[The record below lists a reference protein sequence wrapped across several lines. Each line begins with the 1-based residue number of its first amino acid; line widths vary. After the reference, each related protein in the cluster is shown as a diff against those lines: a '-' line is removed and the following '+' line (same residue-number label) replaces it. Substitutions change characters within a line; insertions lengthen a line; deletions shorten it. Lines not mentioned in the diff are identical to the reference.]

1 MEIIR
6 VLTDSGQPIFL
17 TEEDGRYIPLPDDF
31 WRRKI
36 PNYRYFTENGR
47 QKQQKKL
54 LKTADVKTVCAEA
67 DQPPAWRKI
76 HNDDG
81 KHPPTATDCRQGV
94 EALMSLLD
102 VFPTPKAGAMLLA
115 TLLMGLRA
123 ADLKQCEP
131 SLRPCVAF
139 RGPPQLE
146 QVMKRLIKSIL
157 PRKRWKDKRFF
168 FRRKRM
174 VDLNKPL
181 SLVDISR
188 VKIRVDKLKSIW
200 LPLPPKN
207 TALLVLHGRDT
218 AWGKFSDDLS
228 QTGLVFVNSALSA
241 NSWGAASVPTYT
253 VSAWDDDL
261 LENIIAKAP
270 QAAWM
275 LGWWWGT
282 SGNDWAQDVIR
293 RAHVQLGNPGG
304 RFHTF
309 AYEPKALCRA
319 VAYQVLLDFVA
330 LTGDRQWLPPDRANA
345 YRQRL
350 QDIFDPAP
358 PPLPMAP
365 RRAEDAGVYLEKLSG
380 LVENNPDLIIP
391 PEQPYVRPQ
400 RGKIAAAWRCI
411 SGEEYLVMEE
421 KVWMMWY
428 AKAVKADNTI
438 DAAFLQKPRWEL
450 ELQKVLGTA
459 GVIKTPNTGYR
470 YRYDLLAN
478 GTRDSTY
485 VVATPA
491 RLLQETGQKAGQ
503 NAPPPAKPFA
513 GVLAGNDEENTN
525 DLCVKGGQQWW
536 KMKNTRMIQLK

>member
-17 TEEDGRYIPLPDDF
+17 TEENGRYVPLPDDF

-47 QKQQKKL
+47 QKHQKKL
-54 LKTADVKTVCAEA
+54 LKTADIKTVRAET
-67 DQPPAWRKI
+67 DQPPAWWKI
-76 HNDDG
+76 HDGDG
-81 KHPPTATDCRQGV
+81 KHTPTALDCRQGV

-102 VFPTPKAGAMLLA
+102 VFPTPEAGAMLLA

-131 SLRPCVAF
+131 ALRPCVAF

-146 QVMKRLIKSIL
+146 QVMKRLFKSIL
-157 PRKRWKDKRFF
+157 PRKRWKGKCFS
-168 FRRKRM
+168 FRRKRK
-174 VDLNKPL
+174 VDLNDAL

-188 VKIRVDKLKSIW
+188 IKIRVNKLKSIW

-207 TALLVLHGRDT
+207 TVLLILHGRDT
-218 AWGKFSDDLS
+218 IWGKLSDDLS
-228 QTGLVFVNSALSA
+228 QVGLVFVNGSLSA
-241 NSWGAASVPTYT
+241 NGWGTVSIPTYSLT
-253 VSAWDDDL
+253 EWDDQL
-261 LENIIAKAP
+261 LEKITVHAP
-270 QAAWM
+270 QVAWL

-282 SGNDWAQDVIR
+282 SSDDWAQDVIR

-304 RFHTF
+304 RFRTF

-319 VAYQVLLDFVA
+319 VAYQALLDFVA
-330 LTGDRQWLPPDRANA
+330 LTGDRQWLPPDKADV

-350 QDIFDPAP
+350 RDIFDPAP
-358 PPLPMAP
+358 LPPPTTS
-365 RRAEDAGVYLEKLSG
+365 RRAEDASVYLEILRKFAT
-380 LVENNPDLIIP
+380 ERAELIAP
-391 PEQPYVRPQ
+391 LEQPYVRPQ

-421 KVWMMWY
+421 SVWAAWY
-428 AKAVKADNTI
+428 AKAVKADNAI

-459 GVIKTPNTGYR
+459 GVIKVPAAGYR

-485 VVATPA
+485 VVAIPA

-503 NAPPPAKPFA
+503 NAPPPAKPIA
-513 GVLAGNDEENTN
+513 GALARDNKKNTN
-525 DLCVKGGQQWW
+525 DLRGKDGE
-536 KMKNTRMIQLK
+536 

>member
-1 MEIIR
+1 MKMIR
-6 VLTDSGQPIFL
+6 VKTGPGQPIFL
-17 TEEDGRYIPLPDDF
+17 IEEDGRYIPLPGDF

-36 PNYRYFTENGR
+36 PNYRYLTENGQ

-102 VFPTPKAGAMLLA
+102 VFPTPEAGAMLLA

-146 QVMKRLIKSIL
+146 PTMRRLFKHIL
-157 PRKRWKDKRFF
+157 PRKQWDDKRFSI
-168 FRRKRM
+168 RRERV
-174 VDLNKPL
+174 VDLNDAV

-188 VKIRVDKLKSIW
+188 VKIRVEKLKSVW
-200 LPLPPKN
+200 LPLPPEN
-207 TALLVLHGRDT
+207 AAVLVLRGRDT
-218 AWGKFSDDLS
+218 TWGKFSDDLS
-228 QTGLVFVNSALSA
+228 QTGIVFVNSGLSA
-241 NSWGAASVPTYT
+241 NGWGAASVPTYT

-261 LENIIAKAP
+261 LEKIIAKAP
-270 QAAWM
+270 QAAWL

-282 SGNDWAQDVIR
+282 SGNDWAQDIVL
-293 RAHVQLGNPGG
+293 RAHDQLGQPGG
-304 RFHTF
+304 RFRTF
-309 AYEPKALCRA
+309 SYEPKALCRA
-319 VAYQVLLDFVA
+319 VAYQVLLDFMV
-330 LTGDRQWLPPDRANA
+330 LTGDRQWLPPDKTDT

-350 QDIFDPAP
+350 QDIFDPTP
-358 PPLPMAP
+358 PPPPTAP
-365 RRAEDAGVYLEKLSG
+365 RRAEDAGVYLEILRKFAT
-380 LVENNPDLIIP
+380 ERAELIAP
-391 PEQPYVRPQ
+391 LEQPYVRPQ

-421 KVWMMWY
+421 SVWAAWY
-428 AKAVKADNTI
+428 AKAVKADHII
-438 DAAFLQKPRWEL
+438 DDAFLQRDRWAS
-450 ELQKVLGTA
+450 ELQKLLGQA
-459 GVIKTPNTGYR
+459 GVIKMPTTGYR

-478 GTRDSTY
+478 GTRDTTY

-503 NAPPPAKPFA
+503 NAPPPAKPIA
-513 GVLAGNDEENTN
+513 GALARDNEGNTN
-525 DLCVKGGQQWW
+525 DLCRKGGE
-536 KMKNTRMIQLK
+536 

>member
-1 MEIIR
+1 MKIIR
-6 VLTDSGQPIFL
+6 VLTDPGQPIFL

-47 QKQQKKL
+47 KKHQKKL
-54 LKTADVKTVCAEA
+54 LKNADVKTVRAET

-76 HNDDG
+76 HDDDG
-81 KHPPTATDCRQGV
+81 KRPPTTTDCRQGV
-94 EALMSLLD
+94 AALMSLLD
-102 VFPTPKAGAMLLA
+102 VFPDPEVGAMLLA
-115 TLLMGLRA
+115 TVLMGLRA
-123 ADLKQCEP
+123 ADLRNGEP

-146 QVMKRLIKSIL
+146 SALKSLFRHIL

-174 VDLNKPL
+174 VDLNDAL

-200 LPLPPKN
+200 LPLPPKD

-218 AWGKFSDDLS
+218 TWGKFSDDLS
-228 QTGLVFVNSALSA
+228 RTGVVFVNSGLSA
-241 NSWGAASVPTYT
+241 NGWGAASVPTYT

-261 LENIIAKAP
+261 LEKIIAPAP
-270 QAAWM
+270 RAAWL

-282 SGNDWAQDVIR
+282 SRNDWAQDVIR

-304 RFHTF
+304 RFRTF

-319 VAYQVLLDFVA
+319 VAYQALLDFVA
-330 LTGDRQWLPPDRANA
+330 LTGDRQWLPPDVADG

-350 QDIFDPAP
+350 RDIFDPVSLP
-358 PPLPMAP
+358 PPTAP
-365 RRAEDAGVYLEKLSG
+365 RRAEDADVFLEKLKLLIDHPDQIVPLG
-380 LVENNPDLIIP
+380 NP
-391 PEQPYVRPQ
+391 YARPQ
-400 RGKIAAAWRCI
+400 RGKVAAAWRQI
-411 SGEEYLVMEE
+411 GGEEYLVMEE
-421 KVWMMWY
+421 KVWMTWY
-428 AKAVKADNTI
+428 AKAVKADSTI
-438 DAAFLQKPRWEL
+438 DASFLQNDRWAA
-450 ELQKVLGTA
+450 ELQKLLGQA
-459 GVIKTPNTGYR
+459 GVIKIPASGYR
-470 YRYDLLAN
+470 YRYDLLGN

-485 VVATPA
+485 VVAIPA

-503 NAPPPAKPFA
+503 NASPPAKPIA
-513 GVLAGNDEENTN
+513 GALAGNNAKNTN
-525 DLCVKGGQQWW
+525 DLREKGGE
-536 KMKNTRMIQLK
+536 

>member
-6 VLTDSGQPIFL
+6 VLTDSGQPVFL
-17 TEEDGRYIPLPDDF
+17 TEENGRYVPIPDDF

-47 QKQQKKL
+47 KKHQKKL
-54 LKTADVKTVCAEA
+54 LKNADVKTARAET

-76 HNDDG
+76 HDDDG
-81 KHPPTATDCRQGV
+81 KRPPTTTDCRQGV
-94 EALMSLLD
+94 AALMSLLD
-102 VFPTPKAGAMLLA
+102 VFPDPEVGAMLLA
-115 TLLMGLRA
+115 TVLMGLRA

-146 QVMKRLIKSIL
+146 RAIKRLFKHIL
-157 PRKRWKDKRFF
+157 PRKRWDSKHYSIKR
-168 FRRKRM
+168 KQV
-174 VDLNKPL
+174 VDLNGDIR
-181 SLVDISR
+181 LVDLSR
-188 VKIRVDKLKSIW
+188 AKIQADKLKSIW
-200 LPLPPKN
+200 FPLLPQN
-207 TALLVLHGRDT
+207 TVLLVLHGRDGV
-218 AWGKFSDDLS
+218 WGRLSDDLS
-228 QTGLVFVNSALSA
+228 QTGIVFVNSGLSA
-241 NSWGAASVPTYT
+241 NGWGAASVPTYSLT
-253 VSAWDDDL
+253 AWDDDL
-261 LENIIAKAP
+261 LEKVIVKSP

-275 LGWWWGT
+275 LGWWWGI
-282 SGNDWAQDVIR
+282 SRDDWAQDVIR
-293 RAHVQLGNPGG
+293 RAHDQLGNPDG
-304 RFHTF
+304 RFRTF
-309 AYEPKALCRA
+309 AYESKALCRA
-319 VAYQVLLDFVA
+319 VAYQALLDFVA
-330 LTGDRQWLPPDRANA
+330 LTGDRQWLPPDRENA

-358 PPLPMAP
+358 PPPPTAP
-365 RRAEDAGVYLEKLSG
+365 RRAEDADVYLEKLSG

-391 PEQPYVRPQ
+391 SEQPYVRPR

-421 KVWMMWY
+421 SVWAAWY

-450 ELQKVLGTA
+450 ELQKALGKA
-459 GVIKTPNTGYR
+459 GVIKMPTTGYR

-478 GTRDSTY
+478 GTRDTTY

-503 NAPPPAKPFA
+503 STPPPARPFA
-513 GVLAGNDEENTN
+513 RALVGDNEENTN
-525 DLCVKGGQQWW
+525 DLCGKGGE
-536 KMKNTRMIQLK
+536 

>member
-1 MEIIR
+1 M
-6 VLTDSGQPIFL
+6 
-17 TEEDGRYIPLPDDF
+17 
-31 WRRKI
+31 
-36 PNYRYFTENGR
+36 
-47 QKQQKKL
+47 
-54 LKTADVKTVCAEA
+54 DVKTVRVRT
-67 DQPPAWRKI
+67 DQPPAWWKI
-76 HNDDG
+76 HDDDG
-81 KHPPTATDCRQGV
+81 KHPPSVAECRQGA
-94 EALMSLLD
+94 ESLLSLLD
-102 VFPTPKAGAMLLA
+102 VFPSTEASAMLLA
-115 TLLMGLRA
+115 TVLLGLRA
-123 ADLKQCEP
+123 ADLKQYEP

-146 QVMKRLIKSIL
+146 SALKSLFRHIL
-157 PRKRWKDKRFF
+157 PRKQWEGKRLSV
-168 FRRKRM
+168 RRKRM

-200 LPLPPKN
+200 LPLPPED
-207 TALLVLHGRDT
+207 AVLLVLHGRDT
-218 AWGKFSDDLS
+218 TWGKLSDDLS
-228 QTGLVFVNSALSA
+228 QVGVVFANSSLSA

-270 QAAWM
+270 RAAWL

-282 SGNDWAQDVIR
+282 SRDDWAQDVIR

-304 RFHTF
+304 RFRTF

-330 LTGDRQWLPPDRANA
+330 LTGDRQWLPPDKTDT

-350 QDIFDPAP
+350 QDIFDPTP
-358 PPLPMAP
+358 PSPPTTP
-365 RRAEDAGVYLEKLSG
+365 RRAEDADVFLEKLK
-380 LVENNPDLIIP
+380 LLIDHPDQIVPLGK
-391 PEQPYVRPQ
+391 PYARPQ
-400 RGKIAAAWRCI
+400 RGKVAATWRQI
-411 SGEEYLVMEE
+411 GGEEYLVMEE
-421 KVWMMWY
+421 KVWMTWY
-428 AKAVKADNTI
+428 AKAVKTDNTI

-459 GVIKTPNTGYR
+459 GVIKAPAAGYR

-485 VVATPA
+485 VVAIPA

-503 NAPPPAKPFA
+503 NAPPPAKPIA
-513 GVLAGNDEENTN
+513 RVLARNDGENTN
-525 DLCVKGGQQWW
+525 NLCVKGGE
-536 KMKNTRMIQLK
+536 

>member
-17 TEEDGRYIPLPDDF
+17 AEEDGRYVPLPENF
-31 WRRKI
+31 WASRIHNFRYLTIEGREKRRRK
-36 PNYRYFTENGR
+36 
-47 QKQQKKL
+47 L
-54 LKTADVKTVCAEA
+54 LQEMDVKTVRVRT
-67 DQPPAWRKI
+67 DQPPAWWKI
-76 HNDDG
+76 HDDDG
-81 KHPPTATDCRQGV
+81 KHPPSVAECRQGA
-94 EALMSLLD
+94 ESLLSLLD
-102 VFPTPKAGAMLLA
+102 VFPSTEAGAMLLA
-115 TLLMGLRA
+115 TVLLGLRA
-123 ADLKQCEP
+123 ADLKQYEP

-139 RGPPQLE
+139 RGPPHLE
-146 QVMKRLIKSIL
+146 LALKSLFRHIL
-157 PRKRWKDKRFF
+157 PRKQWEGKHFS
-168 FRRKRM
+168 FRRKC
-174 VDLNKPL
+174 VTDLDEPL

-188 VKIRVDKLKSIW
+188 VKIRVEKLKSVW
-200 LPLPPKN
+200 LPLLPEN
-207 TALLVLHGRDT
+207 AVLVVLHGRDT
-218 AWGKFSDDLS
+218 TWGKLSDDLS
-228 QTGLVFVNSALSA
+228 QVGVVFMNSSLSA
-241 NSWGAASVPTYT
+241 NGWGAASVPTYSLT
-253 VSAWDDDL
+253 AWDDDL
-261 LENIIAKAP
+261 LEKVIAKSP

-282 SGNDWAQDVIR
+282 SRDDWAQDVIR
-293 RAHVQLGNPGG
+293 RAHDQLGNPGG
-304 RFHTF
+304 RFRTF
-309 AYEPKALCRA
+309 AYESKALCRA

-391 PEQPYVRPQ
+391 PEQAYVRPQ

>member
-1 MEIIR
+1 MKIIR
-6 VLTDSGQPIFL
+6 VLTDPGQPIFL

-47 QKQQKKL
+47 QKQQEKL

-102 VFPTPKAGAMLLA
+102 VFPTPEAGAMLLA

-146 QVMKRLIKSIL
+146 RAIKRLFKHIL
-157 PRKRWKDKRFF
+157 PRKRWDSKHYSIKR
-168 FRRKRM
+168 KQV
-174 VDLNKPL
+174 VDLNGDIR
-181 SLVDISR
+181 LVDLSR
-188 VKIRVDKLKSIW
+188 AKIQADKLKSIW
-200 LPLPPKN
+200 FPLLPQN
-207 TALLVLHGRDT
+207 TVLLVLHGRDT
-218 AWGKFSDDLS
+218 TWGKFSDDLS
-228 QTGLVFVNSALSA
+228 RTGVVFVNSTLSA
-241 NSWGAASVPTYT
+241 NGWGAASVPTYSLT
-253 VSAWDDDL
+253 AWDDDL
-261 LENIIAKAP
+261 LEKVIAKSP
-270 QAAWM
+270 QAAWL

-282 SGNDWAQDVIR
+282 SRDDWAQDVIR

-304 RFHTF
+304 RFRTF

-330 LTGDRQWLPPDRANA
+330 LTGDRQWLLPDKANA

-358 PPLPMAP
+358 LPPPTAP

-391 PEQPYVRPQ
+391 PEQPYVRPR

-411 SGEEYLVMEE
+411 SGEEYMVMEE
-421 KVWMMWY
+421 KMWMTWY
-428 AKAVKADNTI
+428 AKAVKADSTI
-438 DAAFLQKPRWEL
+438 DAAFLQKPKWEL
-450 ELQKVLGTA
+450 ELQKALGTA
-459 GVIKTPNTGYR
+459 GVIKVPATGYR

-485 VVATPA
+485 VVATSTK
-491 RLLQETGQKAGQ
+491 LLQETGQKAGQ
-503 NAPPPAKPFA
+503 NAPPSAKPIA
-513 GVLAGNDEENTN
+513 GALARDNEENTN
-525 DLCVKGGQQWW
+525 DLCGKGGE
-536 KMKNTRMIQLK
+536 

>member
-1 MEIIR
+1 MKIIR

-36 PNYRYFTENGR
+36 PNYRYFTENSR

-81 KHPPTATDCRQGV
+81 KRPPTTTDCRQGV
-94 EALMSLLD
+94 AALMSLLD
-102 VFPTPKAGAMLLA
+102 VFPDPEVGAMLLA
-115 TLLMGLRA
+115 TVLMGLRA

-131 SLRPCVAF
+131 ALRPCVAF

-146 QVMKRLIKSIL
+146 QVMKRLFKSIL
-157 PRKRWKDKRFF
+157 PRKRWKGKCFS
-168 FRRKRM
+168 FRRKRK
-174 VDLNKPL
+174 VDLNDAL

-200 LPLPPKN
+200 LPLPPKD

-218 AWGKFSDDLS
+218 TWGKFSDDLS
-228 QTGLVFVNSALSA
+228 RTGVVFVNSTLSA
-241 NSWGAASVPTYT
+241 NGWGAASVPTYSLT
-253 VSAWDDDL
+253 AWDDDL
-261 LENIIAKAP
+261 LEKVIAKSP
-270 QAAWM
+270 QAAWL

-282 SGNDWAQDVIR
+282 SRDDWAQDVIR

-304 RFHTF
+304 RFRTF

-319 VAYQVLLDFVA
+319 VAYQALLDFVA
-330 LTGDRQWLPPDRANA
+330 LTGDRQWLPPDVADG

-350 QDIFDPAP
+350 RDIFDPVSLP
-358 PPLPMAP
+358 PPTAP
-365 RRAEDAGVYLEKLSG
+365 RRAEDADVCLEKLSG

-391 PEQPYVRPQ
+391 SEQPYVRPR

-421 KVWMMWY
+421 SVWAAWY

-450 ELQKVLGTA
+450 ELQKALGKA
-459 GVIKTPNTGYR
+459 GVIKMPTTGYR

-478 GTRDSTY
+478 GTRDTTY

-503 NAPPPAKPFA
+503 STPPPARPFA
-513 GVLAGNDEENTN
+513 RALVGDNEENTN
-525 DLCVKGGQQWW
+525 DLCGKGGE
-536 KMKNTRMIQLK
+536 

>member
-102 VFPTPKAGAMLLA
+102 VFPTPEAGAMLLA

-146 QVMKRLIKSIL
+146 PTMRRLFKHIL
-157 PRKRWKDKRFF
+157 PRKQWDDKRFSI
-168 FRRKRM
+168 RRERV
-174 VDLNKPL
+174 VDLNDAV

-188 VKIRVDKLKSIW
+188 VKIRVDKLNSIW
-200 LPLPPKN
+200 LPLPPEN
-207 TALLVLHGRDT
+207 TVLLVLHGRDT
-218 AWGKFSDDLS
+218 AWGKLSDDLS
-228 QTGLVFVNSALSA
+228 QVGVVFVNGVLSA
-241 NSWGAASVPTYT
+241 NGWGAASVPTYT

-270 QAAWM
+270 RAAWL

-282 SGNDWAQDVIR
+282 SRDDWAQDVIR

-330 LTGDRQWLPPDRANA
+330 LTGDRQWLPPDKTDT

-358 PPLPMAP
+358 LPPSTAP
-365 RRAEDAGVYLEKLSG
+365 RRAEDAGVYLEVLRKFAT
-380 LVENNPDLIIP
+380 ERAELIAP
-391 PEQPYVRPQ
+391 LEQPYVRPR
-400 RGKIAAAWRCI
+400 RGKIAAAWRHI
-411 SGEEYLVMEE
+411 GGEKYLVMDEGIWE
-421 KVWMMWY
+421 TWY
-428 AKAVKADNTI
+428 AKALKSDHSV
-438 DAAFLQKPRWEL
+438 DATLLQRPKWGL
-450 ELQKVLGTA
+450 ELQKLLGQA
-459 GVIKTPNTGYR
+459 GVIKIPASGYR
-470 YRYDLLAN
+470 YRYDLLGN

-485 VVATPA
+485 VVATSA
-491 RLLQETGQKAGQ
+491 KLLQEAGQKAGQ
-503 NAPPPAKPFA
+503 NAPPPARPIA
-513 GVLAGNDEENTN
+513 GPLARDNEENTS
-525 DLCVKGGQQWW
+525 DLYGKGGE
-536 KMKNTRMIQLK
+536 

>member
-102 VFPTPKAGAMLLA
+102 VFPTPEAGAMLLA

-146 QVMKRLIKSIL
+146 PTMRRLFKHIL
-157 PRKRWKDKRFF
+157 PRKQWDDKRFSI
-168 FRRKRM
+168 RRERV
-174 VDLNKPL
+174 VDLNEPL

-188 VKIRVDKLKSIW
+188 ARVRIAKLKSTW
-200 LPLPPKN
+200 LPLPPEN
-207 TALLVLHGRDT
+207 TVLLVLHGRDT
-218 AWGKFSDDLS
+218 TWGKFGDDLS
-228 QTGLVFVNSALSA
+228 QTGIVFVNSGLSA
-241 NSWGAASVPTYT
+241 NGWGAASVPTYT

-261 LENIIAKAP
+261 LEKIIAKAP
-270 QAAWM
+270 QAAGL

-282 SGNDWAQDVIR
+282 SGNDWAQDVVR
-293 RAHVQLGNPGG
+293 RAHDQLGQPGG
-304 RFHTF
+304 RFRTF
-309 AYEPKALCRA
+309 SYEPKALCRA
-319 VAYQVLLDFVA
+319 VAYHALLDFVA
-330 LTGDRQWLPPDRANA
+330 LVSDCQWLPPDVADG

-350 QDIFDPAP
+350 RDIFDPVSLP
-358 PPLPMAP
+358 PPTAP
-365 RRAEDAGVYLEKLSG
+365 RRAEDADVFLEKLK
-380 LVENNPDLIIP
+380 LLIDHPDQIVPLGK
-391 PEQPYVRPQ
+391 PYARPQ
-400 RGKIAAAWRCI
+400 RGKVAAAWRQI
-411 SGEEYLVMEE
+411 GGEEYLVMEE
-421 KVWMMWY
+421 SVWAAWY

-438 DAAFLQKPRWEL
+438 DAAFLQKARWEL

-459 GVIKTPNTGYR
+459 GVIKVPTAGYR

-478 GTRDSTY
+478 GTRDTTY

-491 RLLQETGQKAGQ
+491 RLMQETGQKAGQ
-503 NAPPPAKPFA
+503 NAPPPAKPIVGA
-513 GVLAGNDEENTN
+513 LARDNEKNTN
-525 DLCVKGGQQWW
+525 DLRGKGGE
-536 KMKNTRMIQLK
+536 

>member
-6 VLTDSGQPIFL
+6 VLTDSGRPIFL
-17 TEEDGRYIPLPDDF
+17 TEENGRYVPIPDDF

-36 PNYRYFTENGR
+36 PNYRYLTSGGR
-47 QKQQKKL
+47 EKRQSKL
-54 LKTADVKTVCAEA
+54 LKTMGVKTIRVRA
-67 DQPPAWRKI
+67 DQPPAWWKI
-76 HNDDG
+76 HDDNG

-102 VFPTPKAGAMLLA
+102 VFPTPEAGAMLLA

-131 SLRPCVAF
+131 ALRPCVAF

-146 QVMKRLIKSIL
+146 QVMKRLFKSIL
-157 PRKRWKDKRFF
+157 PRKRWKGKCFS
-168 FRRKRM
+168 FRRKRK
-174 VDLNKPL
+174 VDLNDAL

-200 LPLPPKN
+200 LPLPPKD

-218 AWGKFSDDLS
+218 TWGKFSDDLS
-228 QTGLVFVNSALSA
+228 RTGVVFVNSTLSA
-241 NSWGAASVPTYT
+241 NGWGAASVPTYSLT
-253 VSAWDDDL
+253 AWDDDL
-261 LENIIAKAP
+261 LEKVIAKSP
-270 QAAWM
+270 QAAWL

-282 SGNDWAQDVIR
+282 SRDDWAQDVIR

-304 RFHTF
+304 RFRTF

-319 VAYQVLLDFVA
+319 VAYQALLDFVA
-330 LTGDRQWLPPDRANA
+330 LTGDRQWLPPDVADG

-350 QDIFDPAP
+350 RDIFDPVSLP
-358 PPLPMAP
+358 PPTAP
-365 RRAEDAGVYLEKLSG
+365 RRAEDAGVYLKNLRKFATECA
-380 LVENNPDLIIP
+380 ELIAP
-391 PEQPYVRPQ
+391 LEQPYVRPR
-400 RGKIAAAWRCI
+400 RGKVAAAWRCI

-421 KVWMMWY
+421 SVWAAWY

-459 GVIKTPNTGYR
+459 GVIKVPAAGYR

-485 VVATPA
+485 VVAIPA

-503 NAPPPAKPFA
+503 NAPPPAKPIA
-513 GVLAGNDEENTN
+513 RVLARNDGENTN
-525 DLCVKGGQQWW
+525 NLCVKGGE
-536 KMKNTRMIQLK
+536 

>member
-1 MEIIR
+1 MKIIR
-6 VLTDSGQPIFL
+6 VLTDPGQPIFL

-47 QKQQKKL
+47 KKHQKKL
-54 LKTADVKTVCAEA
+54 LKNADVKTVRAET

-76 HNDDG
+76 HDDDG
-81 KHPPTATDCRQGV
+81 KRPPTTTDCRQGV
-94 EALMSLLD
+94 AALMSLLD
-102 VFPTPKAGAMLLA
+102 VFPDPEVGAMLLA
-115 TLLMGLRA
+115 TVLMGLRA
-123 ADLKQCEP
+123 ADLRNGEP

-146 QVMKRLIKSIL
+146 SALKSLFRHIV

-174 VDLNKPL
+174 VDLNDAL

-200 LPLPPKN
+200 LPLPPKD

-218 AWGKFSDDLS
+218 TWGKFSDDLS
-228 QTGLVFVNSALSA
+228 RTGVVFVNSGLSA
-241 NSWGAASVPTYT
+241 NGWGAASVPTYT

-261 LENIIAKAP
+261 LEKIIAPAP
-270 QAAWM
+270 RAAWL

-282 SGNDWAQDVIR
+282 SRNDWAQDVIR

-304 RFHTF
+304 RFRTF

-319 VAYQVLLDFVA
+319 VAYQALLDFVA
-330 LTGDRQWLPPDRANA
+330 LTGDRQWLPPDVADG

-350 QDIFDPAP
+350 RDIFDPVSLP
-358 PPLPMAP
+358 PPTAP
-365 RRAEDAGVYLEKLSG
+365 RRAEDADVFLEKLK
-380 LVENNPDLIIP
+380 LLIDHPDQIVPLGK
-391 PEQPYVRPQ
+391 PYARPQ
-400 RGKIAAAWRCI
+400 RGKVAAAWRQI
-411 SGEEYLVMEE
+411 GGEEYLVMEE
-421 KVWMMWY
+421 KVWMTWY
-428 AKAVKADNTI
+428 AKAVKADSTI
-438 DAAFLQKPRWEL
+438 DASFLQNDRWAA
-450 ELQKVLGTA
+450 ELQKLLGQA
-459 GVIKTPNTGYR
+459 GVIKIPASGYR
-470 YRYDLLAN
+470 YRYDLLGN

-485 VVATPA
+485 VVAIPA

-503 NAPPPAKPFA
+503 NASPPAKPIA
-513 GVLAGNDEENTN
+513 GALAGNNAKNTN
-525 DLCVKGGQQWW
+525 DLREKGGE
-536 KMKNTRMIQLK
+536 

>member
-1 MEIIR
+1 MKIIR
-6 VLTDSGQPIFL
+6 VLTDPGQPIFL

-47 QKQQKKL
+47 KKHQKKL
-54 LKTADVKTVCAEA
+54 LKNADVKTVRAET

-76 HNDDG
+76 HDDDG
-81 KHPPTATDCRQGV
+81 KRPPTTTDCRQGV
-94 EALMSLLD
+94 AALMSLLD
-102 VFPTPKAGAMLLA
+102 VFPDPEVGAMLLA
-115 TLLMGLRA
+115 TVLMGLRA
-123 ADLKQCEP
+123 ADLRNGEP

-146 QVMKRLIKSIL
+146 SALKSLFRHIL

-174 VDLNKPL
+174 VDLNDAL

-200 LPLPPKN
+200 LPLPPKD

-218 AWGKFSDDLS
+218 TWGKFSDDLS
-228 QTGLVFVNSALSA
+228 RTGVVFVNSGLSA
-241 NSWGAASVPTYT
+241 NGWGAASVPTYT

-261 LENIIAKAP
+261 LEKIIAPAP
-270 QAAWM
+270 RAAWL

-282 SGNDWAQDVIR
+282 SRNDWAQDVIR

-304 RFHTF
+304 RFRTF

-319 VAYQVLLDFVA
+319 VAYQALLDFVA
-330 LTGDRQWLPPDRANA
+330 LTGDRQWLPPDVADG

-350 QDIFDPAP
+350 RDIFDPVSLP
-358 PPLPMAP
+358 PPTAP
-365 RRAEDAGVYLEKLSG
+365 RRAEDADLFLEKLK
-380 LVENNPDLIIP
+380 LLIDHPDQIVPLGK
-391 PEQPYVRPQ
+391 PYARPQ
-400 RGKIAAAWRCI
+400 RGKVAAAWRQI
-411 SGEEYLVMEE
+411 GGEEYLVMEE
-421 KVWMMWY
+421 KVWMTWY
-428 AKAVKADNTI
+428 AKAVKADSTI
-438 DAAFLQKPRWEL
+438 DASFLQNDRWAA
-450 ELQKVLGTA
+450 ELQKLLGQA
-459 GVIKTPNTGYR
+459 GVIKIPASGYR
-470 YRYDLLAN
+470 YRYDLLGN

-485 VVATPA
+485 VVAIPA

-503 NAPPPAKPFA
+503 NASPPAKPIA
-513 GVLAGNDEENTN
+513 GALAGNNAKNTN
-525 DLCVKGGQQWW
+525 DLREKGGE
-536 KMKNTRMIQLK
+536 

>member
-1 MEIIR
+1 MKIIR
-6 VLTDSGQPIFL
+6 VLTDPGQPIFL

-102 VFPTPKAGAMLLA
+102 VFPTPEAGAMLLA

-146 QVMKRLIKSIL
+146 QVMKRLFKSIL
-157 PRKRWKDKRFF
+157 PRKRWKGKCFS
-168 FRRKRM
+168 FRRKRK
-174 VDLNKPL
+174 VDLNDAL

-200 LPLPPKN
+200 LPLPPKD

-218 AWGKFSDDLS
+218 TWGKFSDDLS
-228 QTGLVFVNSALSA
+228 RTGVVFVNSCLSA
-241 NSWGAASVPTYT
+241 NGWGAASVPTYT

-261 LENIIAKAP
+261 LEKIIAPAP
-270 QAAWM
+270 RAAWL

-282 SGNDWAQDVIR
+282 SRNDWAQDVIH
-293 RAHVQLGNPGG
+293 RAHNQLGNPGG
-304 RFHTF
+304 RFRIF
-309 AYEPKALCRA
+309 AYESKALCRA

-358 PPLPMAP
+358 PPPPAAP
-365 RRAEDAGVYLEKLSG
+365 RRAEDASVYLEKAKA
-380 LVENNPDLIIP
+380 LIIDHPDQIVP
-391 PEQPYVRPQ
+391 PGNPYARPQ
-400 RGKIAAAWRCI
+400 RGKVAAAWRQI
-411 SGEEYLVMEE
+411 GGEEYLIMEE
-421 KVWMMWY
+421 KIWMTWY
-428 AKAVKADNTI
+428 AKAVKTDNTI

-459 GVIKTPNTGYR
+459 GVIKAPAAGYR

-485 VVATPA
+485 VVAIPA
-491 RLLQETGQKAGQ
+491 RLLQETGQKAGK
-503 NAPPPAKPFA
+503 NAPPPAKPIA
-513 GVLAGNDEENTN
+513 RVLARNDGENTN
-525 DLCVKGGQQWW
+525 NLCVKGGE
-536 KMKNTRMIQLK
+536 